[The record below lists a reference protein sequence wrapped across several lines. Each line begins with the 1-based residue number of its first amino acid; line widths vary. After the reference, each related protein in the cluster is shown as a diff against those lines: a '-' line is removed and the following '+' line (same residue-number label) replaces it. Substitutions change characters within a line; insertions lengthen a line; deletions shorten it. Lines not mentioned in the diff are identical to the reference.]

1 MTGRACPC
9 ATRSAGAA
17 RWSASVDH
25 PGVPTRQPVP
35 STDRPRPVFSR
46 VYARISEGMDAEGLA
61 ALRTELLAP
70 LSGSVVEVG
79 CGNGRNFARYPAAV
93 TRVTAVEPE
102 PHLRDLATRAA
113 GTAPVPVIVVAG
125 TAEALPVPDGEADAA
140 VLCLVLC
147 SLPDRDRALAEI
159 TRVLRP
165 GGTLAFLEHGLGP
178 TRRVRAVQRLAD
190 ATLWPLLAGGCHTA
204 VDPVGLVERAGFEV
218 TALRRLRFPDSRL
231 TLPAT
236 PHVLGVAR
244 RPGRPRAG
252 RQGGCPC

>member
-1 MTGRACPC
+1 MTGRVRPRG
-9 ATRSAGAA
+9 TRSAGAA
-17 RWSASVDH
+17 RRWASGHD

-35 STDRPRPVFSR
+35 SVDRPRPVFSR

-61 ALRTELLAP
+61 ARRTELLAP
-70 LSGSVVEVG
+70 LSGSVVEIG

-113 GTAPVPVIVVAG
+113 AAAPVPVTVVAG
-125 TAEALPVPDGEADAA
+125 TAEALPLPDGGADAA

-147 SLPDRDRALAEI
+147 SLPDRDRALAEV

-165 GGTLAFLEHGLGP
+165 DGILALLEHGLGP

-218 TALRRLRFPDSRL
+218 TALRRFRFPDTRL

-236 PHVLGVAR
+236 PHVLGLAR
-244 RPGRPRAG
+244 RPG
-252 RQGGCPC
+252 

>member
-1 MTGRACPC
+1 M
-9 ATRSAGAA
+9 AA
-17 RWSASVDH
+17 
-25 PGVPTRQPVP
+25 PQPVP
-35 STDRPRPVFSR
+35 PVDRPRPVFSR
-46 VYARISEGMDAEGLA
+46 LYARISEGMDAEGLA

-79 CGNGRNFARYPAAV
+79 CGNGRNFARYPYAV

-102 PHLRDLATRAA
+102 PHLRALATRAA
-113 GTAPVPVIVVAG
+113 AAAPVPVTVVRG
-125 TAEALPVPDGEADAA
+125 TAEALPVPDAAADAA

-147 SLPDRDRALAEI
+147 SLPDRDTALAEMA
-159 TRVLRP
+159 RVLRP

-204 VDPVGLVERAGFEV
+204 VDPVGLIEGAGLEI

-236 PHVLGVAR
+236 PHVLGLAR
-244 RPGRPRAG
+244 RPG
-252 RQGGCPC
+252 

>member
-1 MTGRACPC
+1 MSP
-9 ATRSAGAA
+9 
-17 RWSASVDH
+17 
-25 PGVPTRQPVP
+25 PQPAP
-35 STDRPRPVFSR
+35 STDRPRPVFGR
-46 VYARISEGMDAEGLA
+46 LYARISEGMDAEGLA

-70 LSGSVVEVG
+70 LSGSVVEIG
-79 CGNGRNFARYPAAV
+79 CGNGRNFPRYPAAV

-102 PHLRDLATRAA
+102 PYLRDLATRAA
-113 GTAPVPVIVVAG
+113 AAAPVPVTVVAG
-125 TAEALPVPDGEADAA
+125 TAEALPVPDAGADAA

-147 SLPDRDRALAEI
+147 SLPDRPAALAEI

-178 TRRVRAVQRLAD
+178 TRRLRAVQRLAD
-190 ATLWPLLAGGCHTA
+190 ATVWPLLAGGCHTA

-236 PHVLGVAR
+236 PHVLGLAR
-244 RPGRPRAG
+244 RPG
-252 RQGGCPC
+252 

>member
-1 MTGRACPC
+1 M
-9 ATRSAGAA
+9 AA
-17 RWSASVDH
+17 
-25 PGVPTRQPVP
+25 PQPVP
-35 STDRPRPVFSR
+35 PVDRPRPVFSR
-46 VYARISEGMDAEGLA
+46 LYARISEGMDAEGLA

-70 LSGSVVEVG
+70 LSGTVVEVG
-79 CGNGRNFARYPAAV
+79 CGNGRNFVRYPAAV

-102 PHLRDLATRAA
+102 PHLRALATRAA
-113 GTAPVPVIVVAG
+113 AAAPVPVTVVPG
-125 TAEALPVPDGEADAA
+125 TAEALPVPDAAADAA

-147 SLPDRDRALAEI
+147 SLPDRDTALAEI
-159 TRVLRP
+159 ARVLRP

-218 TALRRLRFPDSRL
+218 AALRRLRFPDSRV

-236 PHVLGVAR
+236 PHVLGLAR
-244 RPGRPRAG
+244 RPG
-252 RQGGCPC
+252 

>member
-1 MTGRACPC
+1 MTP
-9 ATRSAGAA
+9 
-17 RWSASVDH
+17 
-25 PGVPTRQPVP
+25 PQPVP
-35 STDRPRPVFSR
+35 SVDRPHPVFSR

-70 LSGSVVEVG
+70 LSGSVVEIG
-79 CGNGRNFARYPAAV
+79 AGNGRNFTRYPATV

-102 PHLRDLATRAA
+102 PHLRGLATRAA
-113 GTAPVPVIVVAG
+113 AVAPVPVTVVAG
-125 TAEALPVPDGEADAA
+125 TAEALPVPDASADTA

-147 SLPDRDRALAEI
+147 SLSDRDTALAEI

-178 TRRVRAVQRLAD
+178 TRGVRAAQRLAD
-190 ATLWPLLAGGCHTA
+190 ATLWPLLTGGCHTA

-231 TLPAT
+231 TLPVT
-236 PHVLGVAR
+236 PHVLGLAR
-244 RPGRPRAG
+244 RPG
-252 RQGGCPC
+252 

>member
-1 MTGRACPC
+1 VRGHAPVHDPEMPPP
-9 ATRSAGAA
+9 
-17 RWSASVDH
+17 H
-25 PGVPTRQPVP
+25 PVP
-35 STDRPRPVFSR
+35 PTDRPRPVFSR

-113 GTAPVPVIVVAG
+113 ATAPVPVTVVAG
-125 TAEALPVPDGEADAA
+125 TAEALPAPDGGADAV

-147 SLPDRDRALAEI
+147 SLPDRQRALAEV

-165 GGTLAFLEHGLGP
+165 GGTLALLEHGLGP
-178 TRRVRAVQRLAD
+178 TRRLRAVQRLAD

-204 VDPVGLVERAGFEV
+204 VDPVGLVKGAGFEV
-218 TALRRLRFPDSRL
+218 TALRRLRFPDTRL

-236 PHVLGVAR
+236 PHVLGLAR
-244 RPGRPRAG
+244 RPG
-252 RQGGCPC
+252 